1 MAIEVTEDTAATVT
15 AYPDGAAPSSATA
28 TFYNSKGDEKS
39 TPTVTVDAIGSG
51 GVSTV
56 SSVQS
61 QTQFHVDDAT
71 GIVAGRKY
79 WLSDN
84 HNGWAAAVIVSEVSS
99 SGGSHVVKLVDPPP
113 GELNNTDTTLRGL
126 RMSVTLSAT
135 TDTNDRGLN
144 NRVEWVVTGTD
155 SVVRRY
161 RTIVDVVKTPWPDSV
176 TADAAARYLS
186 MAFPG
191 YATGLDA
198 GHYFELARRASQ
210 RVRNILR
217 SDGNYPHMVGD
228 RDVFESAGLAALRL
242 ECATSEA
249 LIPAGYEPTQYIN
262 DQEQTLRRLIAEAVA
277 NNWID
282 RDDDGAVEPGEV
294 SPMFTIRVVRS

>member
-15 AYPDGAAPSSATA
+15 AYPDSAAPTSATA
-28 TFYNSKGDEKS
+28 TFYNSKGDEQS
-39 TPTVTVDAIGSG
+39 TPAVTVDAIGAG
-51 GVSTV
+51 GTSTV
-56 SSVQS
+56 GTVAS
-61 QTQFHVDDAT
+61 QTEFAVDNAS
-71 GIVAGRKY
+71 GIEAGRRY
-79 WLSDN
+79 WLTSAS
-84 HNGWAAAVIVSEVSS
+84 GWQAAVSVSEVS
-99 SGGSHVVKLVDPPP
+99 GLNVTLEHAPP
-113 GELNNTDTTLRGL
+113 GTIATGDTLKGL
-126 RMSVTLSAT
+126 LLSVTLSAT
-135 TDTNDRGLN
+135 TDTNERGLN
-144 NRVEWVVTGTD
+144 HRVEWVVTGSD

-176 TADAAARYLS
+176 SADDAARYLS

-242 ECATSEA
+242 ECATSDA
-249 LIPAGYEPTQYIN
+249 LIPAGYEPTQYIS

>member
-1 MAIEVTEDTAATVT
+1 MAIEVTEDTAAAVT
-15 AYPDGAAPSSATA
+15 AYPDSAAPVSATA
-28 TFYNSKGDEKS
+28 TFYNDQGGEKS
-39 TPTVTVDAIGSG
+39 TPTVTVDSIGSG
-51 GVSTV
+51 GVATI

-61 QTQFHVDDAT
+61 QTQCHVDDAT

-79 WLSDN
+79 WLTDN
-84 HNGWAAAVIVSEVSS
+84 ANGWAGVVIVSEISTT
-99 SGGSHVVKLVDPPP
+99 GGSNVLKFVNPPP
-113 GELNNTDTTLRGL
+113 GTLNSSDSTLRGL
-126 RMSVTLSAT
+126 RLSVTLT
-135 TDTNDRGLN
+135 TADTSDRGLN
-144 NRVEWVVTGTD
+144 YRVEWAVTGAD

-161 RTIVDVVKTPWPDSV
+161 RTIVDVVKTPWPNAV
-176 TADAAARYLS
+176 TSDDAARYLS

-191 YATGLDA
+191 YATSLDA
-198 GHYFELARRASQ
+198 GHFYELARRASQ

-249 LIPAGYEPTQYIN
+249 LIPAGYEPTQYIH

-282 RDDDGAVEPGEV
+282 RDDDGAVDPGEV
-294 SPMFTIRVVRS
+294 APMFTIRVVRS

>member
-1 MAIEVTEDTAATVT
+1 MATEVTEDTAATVT
-15 AYPDGAAPSSATA
+15 AYPDGAAPTSATA
-28 TFYNSKGDEKS
+28 TFYNAKGDSQS

-51 GVSTV
+51 GTSTV
-56 SSVQS
+56 GAVTS
-61 QTQFHVDDAT
+61 QTQFAVDNAT
-71 GIVAGRKY
+71 GIETGRRY
-79 WLSDN
+79 WLTSSA
-84 HNGWAAAVIVSEVSS
+84 GWQAAISVSEVS
-99 SGGSHVVKLVDPPP
+99 GLNITLEHAPP
-113 GELNNTDTTLRGL
+113 GTIATGDTLKGL
-126 RMSVTLSAT
+126 LLSVTLSAA

-144 NRVEWVVTGTD
+144 HRVEWVVTGAD

-176 TADAAARYLS
+176 SADDASRYLA

-198 GHYFELARRASQ
+198 GHFFELSRRASQ

-242 ECATSEA
+242 ECATGDA
-249 LIPAGYEPTQYIN
+249 LIPAGYEPTQYIS
-262 DQEQTLRRLIAEAVA
+262 DQEETLRRLIAEAVA

-294 SPMFTIRVVRS
+294 APMFTIRVVRS